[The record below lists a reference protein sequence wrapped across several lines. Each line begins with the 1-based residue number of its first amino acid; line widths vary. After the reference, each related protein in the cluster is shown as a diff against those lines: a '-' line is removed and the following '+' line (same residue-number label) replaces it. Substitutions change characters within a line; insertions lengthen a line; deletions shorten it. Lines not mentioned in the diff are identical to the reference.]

1 MKAAELAKLYERVN
15 DLNMRAA
22 VNNTGKTYWTAI
34 VMYNRV
40 IYERDQD
47 GVVAIHEVVGEAKV
61 EDEPK
66 PRCDCG
72 GDCARCAGRC
82 KCTTCCHR

>member
-15 DLNMRAA
+15 DMNMRAA
-22 VNNTGKTYWTAI
+22 VNNTGKTYWTVI
-34 VMYNRV
+34 VLYNRV

-47 GVVAIHEVVGEAKV
+47 GVVAIHEVVGEAK
-61 EDEPK
+61 EEPEAK
-66 PRCDCG
+66 PRCSCG

-82 KCTTCCHR
+82 SCTTCCHG